1 MCRLLAYASREATTF
16 PQVIGPHF
24 DEYVQLSSIHCD
36 GWGISDSQGDLIL
49 DTTTAK
55 DSAKLATAVE
65 ETESTGAL
73 FHLRWAS
80 PGIPVDIANNHPF
93 AFGEYSF
100 IHNGSL
106 KPYDALDS
114 ILTGKYAAEIKS
126 ASDSHRYFMLL
137 MQNIDQ
143 VGLQE
148 GIAKSIKD
156 IRAVA
161 TYASL
166 NAMLLSPD
174 YLVMANEHDVNNRP
188 SIVGEDYY
196 EIRYKVS
203 ADSIAIGS
211 SGWNQDGW
219 VLLPNHTVMIINRK
233 DLSFNFLDL
242 P

>member
-24 DEYVQLSSIHCD
+24 DEYVQLSTIHCD
-36 GWGISDSQGDLIL
+36 GWGISDSQGDLVR
-49 DTTTAK
+49 DTTSARDSEQLAAAIQATSSTA
-55 DSAKLATAVE
+55 
-65 ETESTGAL
+65 AL

-93 AFGEYSF
+93 AFGKYSF

-106 KPYDALDS
+106 KPYDALDT
-114 ILTGKYAAEIKS
+114 ILKAQYAAEIKS

-143 VGLQE
+143 LGLE
-148 GIAKSIKD
+148 GGTIKSIAD
-156 IRAVA
+156 IRSVA

-174 YLVMANEHDVNNRP
+174 YLVMINEHDVNNRP
-188 SIVGEDYY
+188 AIVGEDYY
-196 EIRYKVS
+196 EIRYKLTE
-203 ADSIAIGS
+203 DSIAIGS

-219 VLLPNHTVMIINRK
+219 VLLPNHTIMIVNRK
-233 DLSFNFLDL
+233 DLTVNFLDL